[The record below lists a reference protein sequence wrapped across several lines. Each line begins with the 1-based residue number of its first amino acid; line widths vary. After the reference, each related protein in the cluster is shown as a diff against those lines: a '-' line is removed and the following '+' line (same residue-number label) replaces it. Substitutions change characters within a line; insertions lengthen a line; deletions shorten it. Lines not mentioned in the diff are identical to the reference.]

1 MTGAFLFCS
10 LMGLDMGAFEQA
22 WTLLKANPYM
32 MSYGKTVHP
41 SVANYMMMGNEIIDE
56 TENPREDGSVM
67 SREELQE
74 MARHL
79 VSERMKS
86 TALDNPTPFGPY
98 GQTGKNDSSGKPRFM
113 FPEEERTAN
122 LRTYDMYGLY
132 DPEFY
137 EGQLEQR

>member
-1 MTGAFLFCS
+1 
-10 LMGLDMGAFEQA
+10 MGLDMGAFDRA

-98 GQTGKNDSSGKPRFM
+98 GQTGRYGSSGKPRFM
-113 FPEEERTAN
+113 FPEEERIAN
-122 LRTYDMYGLY
+122 LRNYDMYHY
-132 DPEFY
+132 DPELY